1 MASLGE
7 GLKTSSNELN
17 KECAKPSSAPKNE
30 SGVVDGVTSTS
41 LRISFGATL
50 ARSLEASLLASFG
63 ASLVG
68 ATGAVATDFGASRVL
83 LMT

>member
-7 GLKTSSNELN
+7 GLKASSNELN

-30 SGVVDGVTSTS
+30 SGLCKGVTSTS
-41 LRISFGATL
+41 FTASFGVSFGV
-50 ARSLEASLLASFG
+50 SLVASFG
-63 ASLVG
+63 ASLAG
-68 ATGAVATDFGASRVL
+68 ATGAIATDFGASRVL

>member
-30 SGVVDGVTSTS
+30 SGVKVGVTSV
-41 LRISFGATL
+41 SFTESPLKSL
-50 ARSLEASLLASFG
+50 ARSLEAS
-63 ASLVG
+63 
-68 ATGAVATDFGASRVL
+68 
-83 LMT
+83 

>member
-7 GLKTSSNELN
+7 GFKTSSNELN

-30 SGVVDGVTSTS
+30 SGLKVEVTSV
-41 LRISFGATL
+41 SFT
-50 ARSLEASLLASFG
+50 ASFEVSFTRASFG
-63 ASLVG
+63 ASLGGV
-68 ATGAVATDFGASRVL
+68 TGLGASRVL